1 MVHYIYQG
9 VTCYNSQIK
18 IASNIVDPGDMLHY
32 ASFYLGLH
40 CCQSMHL
47 GVASTQSVNSHTGPQ
62 LREIYIYIYI
72 YIKILSVEQV
82 FQAIGKV
89 RHG

>member
-1 MVHYIYQG
+1 M
-9 VTCYNSQIK
+9 K
-18 IASNIVDPGDMLHY
+18 ILFVLANIVDPGDMLHY
-32 ASFYLGLH
+32 AAFYLGLH

-62 LREIYIYIYI
+62 LREIYIYK
-72 YIKILSVEQV
+72 KILSVEQV